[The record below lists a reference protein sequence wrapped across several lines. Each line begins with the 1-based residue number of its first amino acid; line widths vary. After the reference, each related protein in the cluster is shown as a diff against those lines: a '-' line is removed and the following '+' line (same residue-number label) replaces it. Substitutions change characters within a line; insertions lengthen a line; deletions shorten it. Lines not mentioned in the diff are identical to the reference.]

1 MKTNRIG
8 FVVLMGLAMPLAVLA
23 QTAGKEFTVSGTVQN
38 AKPGSKAYLET
49 NEQISRKIDSA
60 QIDASGKFALKGR
73 ELNGGSFYKL
83 NLGNGQVSSLLVEGG
98 ENLTVMAD
106 ANDKSKTQVTG
117 SVNMEFYPKI
127 VAIDTEMREKHKV
140 WQKRA
145 AAAAQK
151 DDFKAGQA
159 IDQEVV
165 TENQKV
171 IETVKAMIPQMGTA
185 SVAMI
190 ALKYL
195 DPKEHFALYESL
207 AQKMQEANKTG
218 KQVTA
223 FIDFVKTM
231 KAEQSAQ
238 ANQVAVVE
246 GATAP
251 DVTLENAE
259 GKAIS
264 LSSLRGKY
272 VLIDFWASWCGPCR
286 QENPNVVRMY
296 NKYKEKG
303 FEVYSIS
310 LDDSRDKWLKA
321 VQTDGM
327 IWTNVLGKKNG
338 ASPVA
343 IQYSIQV
350 IPTTFLLDKEGR
362 IIAKNLRGPALEQK
376 LGEILDK

>member
-1 MKTNRIG
+1 MKKNWNT
-8 FVVLMGLAMPLAVLA
+8 FVVLAALLLPGAVFA
-23 QTAGKEFTVSGTVQN
+23 QNAGKEFTVSGTLQN

-49 NEQISRKIDSA
+49 NEQISKKIDST

-83 NLGNGQVSSLLVEGG
+83 NLANTQVSSLLVEGG
-98 ENLTVMAD
+98 ENLVVTAD
-106 ANDKSKTQVTG
+106 ANDKSKLQVTG

-127 VAIDTEMREKHKV
+127 VAIDTEMREKHKN

-151 DDFKAGQA
+151 NDFKAGQA

-207 AQKMQEANKTG
+207 AQKMQGANKTG
-218 KQVTA
+218 KQATA
-223 FIDFVKTM
+223 FIEFVKTM

-238 ANQVAVVE
+238 ASQVAVVE
-246 GATAP
+246 GALAP
-251 DVTLENAE
+251 DVALENAQ
-259 GKAIS
+259 GQTVS

-286 QENPNVVRMY
+286 QENPNVVRVY
-296 NKYKEKG
+296 NKYKDKG

-338 ASPVA
+338 SSPVA
-343 IQYSIQV
+343 IQYAIQV
-350 IPTTFLLDKEGR
+350 IPTTFLLDKEGK
-362 IIAKNLRGPALEQK
+362 IIAKNLRGQALEQK
-376 LGEILDK
+376 LSEILGQ

>member
-1 MKTNRIG
+1 M
-8 FVVLMGLAMPLAVLA
+8 A
-23 QTAGKEFTVSGTVQN
+23 QTAGNEFTVSGTLQN

-73 ELNGGSFYKL
+73 EVNGGSFYKL

-98 ENLTVMAD
+98 ENLTVTAD
-106 ANDKSKTQVTG
+106 ANDKSKWQITG
-117 SVNMEFYPKI
+117 STNMEFYPKI
-127 VAIDTEMREKHKV
+127 VAIDTEMREKHKA

-165 TENQKV
+165 TANQKV
-171 IETVKAMIPQMGTA
+171 IETVKTMIPQMGTA

-195 DPKEHFALYESL
+195 DPKDHFALYESL
-207 AQKMQEANKTG
+207 AQKMQAANKTG
-218 KQVTA
+218 KQATA
-223 FIDFVKTM
+223 FIEFVKSM